1 MNQLHSERERR
12 FIDLAGELA
21 DDFATRAAR
30 HDEEGSFPFENYER
44 LKSSGYTRL
53 TIPESLGG
61 LGATMLERIKAQ
73 ERLAQGCGATALAI
87 NMHFNTVG
95 LLIDVHRK
103 FKAPNVEQ
111 KLRRIAAEQLICGG
125 SGSEPDNAIVALRP
139 RTMARPVDGGWLVN
153 GRKIFGTQSVA
164 MDLFF
169 AEAVCEDGPR
179 GPTILTFFISPRD
192 TPGLAFKDDWH
203 VMGMRATASRSSE
216 LKDAFVPDADVVLQR
231 QVSKTGR
238 ITKVFAK
245 APFTIGAPYIG
256 IAVAARN
263 FVVEFMRERTR
274 FPFKNPMSHL
284 PSVYNKVGEMDLL
297 IEGARAAMWKA
308 AAEMD
313 ADHPASW
320 SRKAVAARMIAVEN
334 SVRVVDLALR
344 AVGGSSYFK
353 RLPLERL
360 FRDVRAGL
368 YHPFDS
374 DETLEFLGKS
384 AFGIPLFDSRDTD

>member
-1 MNQLHSERERR
+1 MRRATTRGFRECRKSDSEQAMNQLHNEPERR

-139 RTMARPVDGGWLVN
+139 RTMAQPVDGGWLVN

-169 AEAVCEDGPR
+169 AEAICEDGPR
-179 GPTILTFFISPRD
+179 GPTILTFFISPRNSFLL
-192 TPGLAFKDDWH
+192 TPLPHWSQIFSTNEYC
-203 VMGMRATASRSSE
+203 VELTERAPRY
-216 LKDAFVPDADVVLQR
+216 R
-231 QVSKTGR
+231 C
-238 ITKVFAK
+238 
-245 APFTIGAPYIG
+245 
-256 IAVAARN
+256 
-263 FVVEFMRERTR
+263 
-274 FPFKNPMSHL
+274 
-284 PSVYNKVGEMDLL
+284 
-297 IEGARAAMWKA
+297 
-308 AAEMD
+308 
-313 ADHPASW
+313 
-320 SRKAVAARMIAVEN
+320 EN
-334 SVRVVDLALR
+334 LD
-344 AVGGSSYFK
+344 
-353 RLPLERL
+353 
-360 FRDVRAGL
+360 RAGYDQL
-368 YHPFDS
+368 SVGMLICEVPGPSGRHICRAHPGWF
-374 DETLEFLGKS
+374 
-384 AFGIPLFDSRDTD
+384 RR